1 MTYKVNDDD
10 DIDEKD
16 NVCAL
21 FDVCGGCVS
30 GGRMMQ
36 SPLHIPT
43 PLPHNQPQH
52 INEPD
57 KGSDQMKKAQKKLTL
72 SKIDFLSSVIIIGLD

>member
-10 DIDEKD
+10 GIDEKD
-16 NVCAL
+16 NVYAL

-30 GGRMMQ
+30 VGRMMQ

-52 INEPD
+52 INEPGKD
-57 KGSDQMKKAQKKLTL
+57 KYKYKQKYRQDKCVH
-72 SKIDFLSSVIIIGLD
+72 KVKDINM

>member
-21 FDVCGGCVS
+21 FDVCGGCVRGADDAES
-30 GGRMMQ
+30 T
-36 SPLHIPT
+36 SLHIPT

-52 INEPD
+52 INEPGKD
-57 KGSDQMKKAQKKLTL
+57 KYKYKQKYRQDKCVH
-72 SKIDFLSSVIIIGLD
+72 KVKDINM

>member
-30 GGRMMQ
+30 GGDDAESTSHTHSSPTQ
-36 SPLHIPT
+36 SAPAH
-43 PLPHNQPQH
+43 Q
-52 INEPD
+52 
-57 KGSDQMKKAQKKLTL
+57 
-72 SKIDFLSSVIIIGLD
+72 

>member
-52 INEPD
+52 INEPGKD
-57 KGSDQMKKAQKKLTL
+57 KYKYKQKYRQDKCVH
-72 SKIDFLSSVIIIGLD
+72 KVKDINM

>member
-30 GGRMMQ
+30 GGGADDAESTSHTHSSPTQ
-36 SPLHIPT
+36 S
-43 PLPHNQPQH
+43 
-52 INEPD
+52 
-57 KGSDQMKKAQKKLTL
+57 AQAHQ
-72 SKIDFLSSVIIIGLD
+72 